1 MESAWLADEEPA
13 IAIVV
18 DKDTRRK
25 VATTSVI
32 DRKKIFRRMTR
43 FPLREPIK
51 LFNSGPK
58 RLFNDSIRRHAVYS

>member
-1 MESAWLADEEPA
+1 MELAWLADEESA

-43 FPLREPIK
+43 FPLKGFRGRNGFSMI
-51 LFNSGPK
+51 
-58 RLFNDSIRRHAVYS
+58 

>member
-1 MESAWLADEEPA
+1 MESAWLADEKPP

-43 FPLREPIK
+43 FPLKGANKTVQFRAETA
-51 LFNSGPK
+51 FQ
-58 RLFNDSIRRHAVYS
+58 